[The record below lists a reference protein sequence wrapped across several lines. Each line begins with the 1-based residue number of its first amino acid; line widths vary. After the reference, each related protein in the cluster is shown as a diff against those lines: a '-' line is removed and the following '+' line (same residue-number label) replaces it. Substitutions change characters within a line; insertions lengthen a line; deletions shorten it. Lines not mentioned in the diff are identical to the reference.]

1 MLLVCAAALLAAG
14 CGGGEDEETTTTVAS
29 SASTTT
35 TTRQTDA
42 APPAEG
48 AEEQAAGDGKVEL
61 YFTRGEQ
68 FRKVERDLPADGS
81 ERSLQRVSEA
91 LVAGP
96 SEDDGPA
103 QTTIPA
109 RVEVEGVTLDGDEAT
124 VELSAEFT
132 DGIGAASSDADRQD
146 LNARLGQ
153 LTYTLTQFDGVKT
166 VEVLAGGETVGPQIA
181 RAAYAKPAR
190 GPVRE
195 QRARGKASAATRS
208 VQERL
213 IRLHYL
219 PKGSADG
226 VAGYQTEQAVTAF
239 QAWEGL
245 ARDGVVGPQTKG
257 ALATAR
263 RPRPRAGGPPKRIEV
278 YREKGV
284 ALLIANG
291 NVKRAVHVST
301 GAPGTSTPA
310 GTFEVFRKEERS
322 WSVPFQVW
330 LPWASYF
337 TGGIA
342 FHEYPDVPPFPA
354 SHGCVRVPA
363 PEARMLYDFAAM
375 GTTIVVF

>member
-1 MLLVCAAALLAAG
+1 MLLACAPALLAVG
-14 CGGGEDEETTTTVAS
+14 CGGGEDDDTSTTTA
-29 SASTTT
+29 ASTTST
-35 TTRQTDA
+35 TQQTEA
-42 APPAEG
+42 APPTET
-48 AEEQAAGDGKVEL
+48 EQEQASTKDDGVEL

-68 FRKVERDLPADGS
+68 FRKVERDLPAGGS
-81 ERSLQRVSEA
+81 EDSLEQVSAA

-96 SEDDGPA
+96 RDGDGA
-103 QTTIPA
+103 QTAIP
-109 RVEVEGVTLDGDEAT
+109 EGVDVEDVSLDGDAAT
-124 VELSAEFT
+124 VELSPDFT
-132 DGIGAASSDADRQD
+132 DGIAPGARSDADQQE

-166 VEVLAGGETVGPQIA
+166 VKVLAGGEAVEPAIA
-181 RAAYAKPAR
+181 RAAYAKPAK
-190 GPVRE
+190 GPVRKD
-195 QRARGKASAATRS
+195 RPKGKASAGTKA

-226 VAGYQTEQAVTAF
+226 VAGYQTQQAVMAF

-245 ARDGVVGPQTKG
+245 TRDGVVGPQTKG
-257 ALATAR
+257 ALANAR

-278 YREKGV
+278 YRDKGV
-284 ALLIANG
+284 ALLIDHG

-310 GTFEVFRKEERS
+310 GTFQVFRKEERS

-375 GTTIVVF
+375 GTTIAVF